1 MAGWPLRR
9 TEGLWGSQV
18 LGGPPDLQMYYHGF
32 DEGSGRFVICRAAS
46 KDGLQWDKQ
55 GPCFSGAPEGQDDAF
70 DALGAT
76 SHHVIRDAPSR
87 RCSAATDHQARSDR
101 AQQG

>member
-1 MAGWPLRR
+1 M
-9 TEGLWGSQV
+9 

-32 DEGSGRFVICRAAS
+32 DESSGRFVICRAAS
-46 KDGLQWDKQ
+46 KDGLQWDKR
-55 GPCFSGAPEGQDDAF
+55 GPCFSGAPEGQEDAF

-87 RCSAATDHQARSDR
+87 RCSLFSVRQGRICSVCAAAAAFAVLSQEL
-101 AQQG
+101 